1 MNRPRAVAGG
11 RRVDCTVFTA
21 PGSRLGRTAA
31 VANTA
36 LILAAGGSRVLIVD
50 WSGESPSAWDYLSR
64 FEFGPSD
71 ETAGLGRLLDGLT
84 EGAGAWRAHR
94 CLPPGTEAID
104 LVRPAPHGDLR
115 MPSLPWE
122 EPRGPLIRRLREAI
136 DASGYDHVLVDAPTG
151 HDPDILDVIA
161 RGADQTVV
169 LYEPTRQSVDGAFEI
184 ADDVATLAVTRMRV
198 LPVEVEPR
206 DGDAP
211 AGRLPPEQVADR
223 LAGFAAGGGAAPDTA
238 GPPVRIPFVPRY
250 ADRRVLAVLAE
261 EAGSA
266 LVRAYAAL
274 AEALTGGRIADPP
287 ALSAHLRDNYNT
299 ALGPSA
305 AEEPD
310 EPRTAPFTIVHTWP
324 HRPLA
329 DWVREQ
335 LLGIGEDAVLA
346 APGEGAGG
354 RTVWIAAPEE
364 PLPPDLPPGL
374 ARDEDRFLLLLPPG
388 ADLAQVPADVRP
400 LVLRD
405 GGDDEGQVRLRL
417 FSRLGLV
424 QGPSAPAPDGRGP
437 APSFPPGRRR
447 EQLTNFSAPVRAPF
461 RGREREL
468 GELRDRLLAQAA
480 GGCEPQVLDGP
491 PGIGKTGMAL
501 EYLRMFGGDYGIV
514 WWISARTTDLVR
526 LGLSELAD
534 TLAGEEPPPGG
545 GRFQPVGDKVAA
557 VVRHLRAKR
566 GRWLLIYDDA
576 PDLAALRDLVPDG
589 GPGHVLVTC
598 RSARPAGPGPADAAA
613 APVAADEPVA
623 AGTTSL
629 APIGAEAGAE
639 VLRARV
645 AGLAAEEARD
655 LAATLGGLPLAVQLA
670 SAWIAEEAARRA
682 GRSASTEEAAR
693 LAAEQYAQRLGPL
706 LAERATVPDACLE
719 VTLRTLEDEGGEG
732 EQDRPLE
739 RIAVRLL
746 EMCAWLAPEG
756 VGHPLLSSRPFL
768 AKLSEAAGE
777 HDGGILREDSMILDQ
792 VLRICAR
799 YGLAQ
804 VVRKRQPI
812 LRLHRTVQELLRAR
826 LGAAGRDG
834 ERRLQVLEAL
844 AQTVP
849 PAVSGS
855 IRRHAGLLTELH
867 RHLGPSGAADRTEPW
882 IRRWVVEQA
891 RFNKTVDSP
900 PALRDQLAQL
910 EPLFEAWP
918 DDLLKGRL
926 LREAASIHLALGE
939 YGSAHELGG
948 RALALLRD
956 EGPAG
961 VHWALV
967 QRRGLTGALCGLGR
981 FDQALAEIQGVY
993 TESLRLFGDTH
1004 PETVLNRVNLAEAF
1018 HLMGQYPQALRHAR
1032 AAWTQRKDEFG
1043 ERDWLALRISRLIG
1057 DYLGATGDWERA
1069 YWHLDGLLR
1078 TMRETPGP
1086 DRAALMEAQRSHAIA
1101 LRNRRDVVA
1110 QPVEGARQGGA
1121 YAALRELRALR
1132 GGGHPSTLAAALSY
1146 AVEKGIAGDLAD
1158 AVHRVDR
1165 CRDGFAA
1172 AYAADHPFV
1181 QACRLNRAA
1190 LLLAGPA
1197 GAGPVGAGPVGEA
1210 LDEARE
1216 AGPAL
1221 ADLLGEQ
1228 HPWTMVA
1235 ALLRS
1240 RALAAAGRFEE
1251 ARGPAEQTAEDAFD
1265 LLGRTH
1271 PYTLAAVETAQA
1283 ARKEESD
1290 GAGPWPAALY
1300 LDVPFI

>member
-1 MNRPRAVAGG
+1 MNPPRAVAGG

-50 WSGESPSAWDYLSR
+50 WSGESPAAWDYLSR
-64 FEFGPSD
+64 FEFGPSA
-71 ETAGLGRLLDGLT
+71 ETVGLGRLLDGLT
-84 EGAGAWRAHR
+84 EGTGAWRAHR
-94 CLPPGTEAID
+94 CLPPGTEPID

-115 MPSLPWE
+115 TPSLPWD
-122 EPRGPLIRRLREAI
+122 EPRGRLIRRLREAI
-136 DASGYDHVLVDAPTG
+136 DASDYDHVLVDAPTG

-161 RGADQTVV
+161 RGADRTVV
-169 LYEPTRQSVDGAFEI
+169 LYEPTRQSVDGAFDI
-184 ADDVATLAVTRMRV
+184 ADDVATLAVTRMHV

-206 DGDAP
+206 GEDASTR
-211 AGRLPPEQVADR
+211 RLPPERVAER
-223 LAGFAAGGGAAPDTA
+223 LAGFTA
-238 GPPVRIPFVPRY
+238 GDAASTPAGSPVRIPFVPRY

-287 ALSAHLRDNYNT
+287 ALSAHLRDNYRT

-305 AEEPD
+305 VQEPD
-310 EPRTAPFTIVHTWP
+310 EPRPAPFTIVHTWP
-324 HRPLA
+324 HRALA

-335 LLGIGEDAVLA
+335 LRSIGEDAVLA
-346 APGEGAGG
+346 GPGEETGG

-364 PLPPDLPPGL
+364 AASPDPPSGR
-374 ARDEDRFLLLLPPG
+374 AQDEDRFLLLLPPG
-388 ADLAQVPADVRP
+388 ADPARVPDGVRP
-400 LVLRD
+400 LVLRR
-405 GGDDEGQVRLRL
+405 GGDEGEVRLQL

-424 QGPSAPAPDGRGP
+424 QGVPAPAPEGRGP
-437 APSFPPGRRR
+437 APAFPLGGRRG
-447 EQLTNFSAPVRAPF
+447 QITNFAAPVRVPF

-480 GGCEPQVLDGP
+480 DGCEPQVLGGP

-545 GRFQPVGDKVAA
+545 GRFQPVGDRVAA

-566 GRWLLIYDDA
+566 GGWLLVYDDA
-576 PDLAALRDLVPDG
+576 PDLDALGDLVPDG
-589 GPGHVLVTC
+589 GPGHVIVTC
-598 RSARPAGPGPADAAA
+598 RSARPADTGSAA
-613 APVAADEPVA
+613 APAQVVAD
-623 AGTTSL
+623 TTSL
-629 APIGAEAGAE
+629 EPIGADAGAE
-639 VLRARV
+639 VLRVRV
-645 AGLAAEEARD
+645 AGLAAEDARA
-655 LAATLGGLPLAVQLA
+655 LAATLDGLPLAVQLA
-670 SAWIAEEAARRA
+670 AAWIGEEAARDA
-682 GRSASTEEAAR
+682 GRSSTTDEAAQR
-693 LAAEQYAQRLGPL
+693 AAEQYTGRLGPL
-706 LAERATVPDACLE
+706 LAEQRTVPEACLE
-719 VTLRTLEDEGGEG
+719 VTLRTLGRDDGGHG
-732 EQDRPLE
+732 GPLE

-756 VGHPLLSSRPFL
+756 VGHGLLSSRPFL
-768 AKLSEAAGE
+768 AKLAEAAGE
-777 HDGGILREDSMILDQ
+777 HDGEILRDDSMILDQ

-804 VVRKRQPI
+804 IVRKRQPI
-812 LRLHRTVQELLRAR
+812 LRIHRTVQELLRAR
-826 LGAAGRDG
+826 LSAAGQD
-834 ERRLQVLEAL
+834 EDRRVQVLEAL

-855 IRRHAGLLTELH
+855 IRRHVDLLTELH
-867 RHLGPSGAADRTEPW
+867 RHLGPSGATDRPETW
-882 IRRWVVEQA
+882 VRRWVVEQA

-900 PALRDQLAQL
+900 PALRGQLAEL
-910 EPLFEAWP
+910 EPLFERWP

-926 LREAASIHLALGE
+926 LREAASIHFALGR

-948 RALALLRD
+948 RALAVLRD
-956 EGPAG
+956 QGPAG
-961 VHWALV
+961 VYWTLV

-993 TESLRLFGDTH
+993 TESLRLFGDAH
-1004 PETVLNRVNLAEAF
+1004 RETVLNRVNLAEVF

-1032 AAWTQRKDEFG
+1032 AAWAQRKDEFG
-1043 ERDWLALRISRLIG
+1043 EKDWLALRISRLIG

-1069 YWHLDGLLR
+1069 YWHLEELRR
-1078 TMRETPGP
+1078 TMRDLPEP
-1086 DRAALMEAQRSHAIA
+1086 DRAALMGAQRSYAIA
-1101 LRNRRDVVA
+1101 VRNHHEVLA
-1110 QPVEGARQGGA
+1110 PPVEDARQGHA
-1121 YAALRELRALR
+1121 YAALRELRALL
-1132 GGGHPSTLAAALSY
+1132 GGGHPATLAAALTY
-1146 AVEKGIAGDLAD
+1146 AVEKGLAGDLDD
-1158 AVHRVDR
+1158 AVHRADR
-1165 CRDGFAA
+1165 CRDGFAT

-1181 QACRLNRAA
+1181 QACRVDRAA
-1190 LLLAGPA
+1190 LLLA
-1197 GAGPVGAGPVGEA
+1197 GAGPVGAGPAEEA
-1210 LDEARE
+1210 LDEARQ
-1216 AGPAL
+1216 AGEAL

-1235 ALLRS
+1235 TLLRS
-1240 RALAAAGRFEE
+1240 RALTAAGRFEE
-1251 ARGPAEQTAEDAFD
+1251 ARRPAEQTAEAAFD
-1265 LLGRTH
+1265 LLGRKH

-1283 ARKEESD
+1283 ARKERPD